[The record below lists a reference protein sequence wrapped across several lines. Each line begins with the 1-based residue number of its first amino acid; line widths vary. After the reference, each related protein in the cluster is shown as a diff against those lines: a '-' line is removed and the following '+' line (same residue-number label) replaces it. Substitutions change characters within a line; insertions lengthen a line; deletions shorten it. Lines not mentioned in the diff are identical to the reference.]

1 MTIYSTEQTNVR
13 TSETSPHPD
22 KKIICIRTRNIPLKF
37 KLSTNS
43 KLIDNNNKWILWL
56 PDKLRVALLTLGI
69 RVEGPQLG
77 HEDRQVVLDDGVSV
91 HYHLQQQKLCYTL
104 IRSGTVFFIHVYL
117 IPNHH

>member
-43 KLIDNNNKWILWL
+43 NLIDNNNKWILWV

-77 HEDRQVVLDDGVSV
+77 HEDRQVVLDDAPDLPIVDDGVLVSE
-91 HYHLQQQKLCYTL
+91 LNE
-104 IRSGTVFFIHVYL
+104 SGGCCG
-117 IPNHH
+117 NHRG